1 MNAPR
6 YRIGAFVGNNFWHES
21 YDAFGCTQQATNW
34 RTCVPTV
41 PTYVNLISQDND
53 WHSLRLGLA
62 GQTQLTARLS
72 LSGDVAF
79 LFTRLDGKDQHH
91 MRPKIK
97 LIPEDGDGHG
107 VQLEAVLNYKVTDL
121 FNIGVGARYWAVANN
136 GTAHFEEAMGGRGSR
151 RPTIGRQSATAC
163 SCRLASSSTERARTG
178 ESGDATPA
186 HYDHWI
192 SRRKFSEEF
201 CRRAQS
207 RQTKF
212 SRSIVYVPSRPF
224 STWLNDTSRAIDQ
237 SRSSLV
243 FRKSREHSVL

>member
-1 MNAPR
+1 FSDQRGGGVSYFTADLGYNFLNAPR

-136 GTAHFEEAMGGRGSR
+136 GTAHFEEAMGGRGSPQADDWKAKR
-151 RPTIGRQSATAC
+151 YGVFVQ
-163 SCRLASSSTERARTG
+163 AS
-178 ESGDATPA
+178 
-186 HYDHWI
+186 I
-192 SRRKFSEEF
+192 KF
-201 CRRAQS
+201 
-207 RQTKF
+207 
-212 SRSIVYVPSRPF
+212 
-224 STWLNDTSRAIDQ
+224 N
-237 SRSSLV
+237 
-243 FRKSREHSVL
+243 